1 MEFLKEQYA
10 QDAAFLRGPFR
21 PLLRNTAIAF
31 FVIIFA
37 AFLASLLVPSVLES
51 MVAYM
56 QAVIENADIITD
68 EGGLSAARIFANNL
82 RAALMSTLYGCI
94 PLIYLPALAIGLNA
108 AVLGALAAYYQ
119 LSGLSLLLFLAGI
132 VPHGIVEIPALLLAF
147 ACGLYLCKELT
158 ARILRRETSGPLS
171 GVFLSIARLY
181 LTVIVPLLVM
191 ASVLEAYVTPLVL
204 SFLIS

>member
-1 MEFLKEQYA
+1 MKEQYK
-10 QDAAFLRGPFR
+10 QDAAFLRGPLK

-31 FVIIFA
+31 FVIVLA
-37 AFLASLLVPSVLES
+37 SFLASLLAPSVLDS

-56 QAVIENADIITD
+56 QAVIDNADIVTD
-68 EGGLSAARIFANNL
+68 AGGFSAVRIFVNNL
-82 RAALMSTLYGCI
+82 RASFMSTLFGCI

-119 LSGLSLLLFLAGI
+119 ASGLSLLLFLAGI

-158 ARILRRETSGPLS
+158 ARVLGRETSGTLS
-171 GVFLSIARLY
+171 GVFLSVARLY
-181 LTVIVPLLVM
+181 LTVIVPML
-191 ASVLEAYVTPLVL
+191 AAAAILEAYVTPLVIFFLL
-204 SFLIS
+204 S